1 MTQIEMEEC
10 PYHEQLYESEEH
22 TMRNSVPTT
31 PYQVCETRD
40 RSHERMLNRAFP
52 TLYRNQIGH
61 TLKGHTQV
69 GPDRRSDDQEEDQRG
84 SIYLQPLRARQVLSG
99 GSDKGDRQSIHDVI
113 DQPDNLPG
121 PVALGQVPVS
131 FKESVLRTPLMY

>member
-40 RSHERMLNRAFP
+40 RGHECMLNRAFP
-52 TLYRNQIGH
+52 SLYRNQIGH

-99 GSDKGDRQSIHDVI
+99 GSEKRDPPSIHAVKN
-113 DQPDNLPG
+113 QPTHP
-121 PVALGQVPVS
+121 PAPRPRGQ
-131 FKESVLRTPLMY
+131 

>member
-69 GPDRRSDDQEEDQRG
+69 GPDRRSDDQEEDHRG
-84 SIYLQPLRARQVLSG
+84 SIYLQPLRARQVVRG
-99 GSDKGDRQSIHDVI
+99 GSDKRDRPGIYHSIDH
-113 DQPDNLPG
+113 PSNPPR
-121 PVALGQVPVS
+121 PVTIGKVP
-131 FKESVLRTPLMY
+131 M